1 MTERFT
7 AGLVQMTSGTE
18 VADNIR
24 QATALIREAAA
35 KGAQL
40 IVTPENTTQID
51 PDKARVLAEAQP
63 EATHPAVPAFSALA
77 AELGRWLLIGSLT
90 VRQSD
95 QKCWNR
101 SYLFA
106 PDGGIAARYDKI
118 HMFDVEIGDGQS
130 YRESKSFEP
139 GRRAVLADLPW
150 GRLGL
155 TICYDIRFPQ
165 LYRALAK
172 AGAAFIAAPAAF
184 TAVTGQAHWQ
194 VLQRARAIECGSF
207 ILSAAQCG
215 THARGRRTYGHSI
228 VVAPWGEVLA
238 EAGEEPGILLAEIDP
253 ASVTTARH
261 RVPQLTH
268 DRPFDAPVVE
278 NALRAAE

>member
-1 MTERFT
+1 MSERFT
-7 AGLVQMTSGTE
+7 AALVQMTSGTE

-35 KGAQL
+35 KGGQL
-40 IVTPENTTQID
+40 IVTPENTTQIE

-77 AELGRWLLIGSLT
+77 QELGRWLLIGSLT
-90 VRQSD
+90 IKQSD
-95 QKCWNR
+95 TKCWNR
-101 SYLFA
+101 AYLFA
-106 PDGGIAARYDKI
+106 PDGAIAARYDKI

-139 GRRAVLADLPW
+139 GRRAVMADLPW

-184 TAVTGQAHWQ
+184 TEVTG
-194 VLQRARAIECGSF
+194 
-207 ILSAAQCG
+207 
-215 THARGRRTYGHSI
+215 
-228 VVAPWGEVLA
+228 
-238 EAGEEPGILLAEIDP
+238 
-253 ASVTTARH
+253 
-261 RVPQLTH
+261 
-268 DRPFDAPVVE
+268 
-278 NALRAAE
+278 

>member
-1 MTERFT
+1 MERFT

-18 VADNIR
+18 VGENVR
-24 QATALIREAAA
+24 NATALIREAAA

-40 IVTPENTTQID
+40 IVTPENTTQIE

-63 EATHPAVPAFSALA
+63 EASHPAVPAFSALA
-77 AELGRWLLIGSLT
+77 HELGRWLLIGSLT
-90 VRQSD
+90 VKQSD
-95 QKCWNR
+95 TKCWNR
-101 SYLFA
+101 AYLFG

-130 YRESKSFEP
+130 YKESKSFEP

-172 AGAAFIAAPAAF
+172 AGASFIAAPAAF
-184 TAVTGQAHWQ
+184 TEVTGRAQWQ
-194 VLQRARAIECGSF
+194 VLQRARAIETGAF

-228 VVAPWGEVLA
+228 VVAPWGEVLV
-238 EAGEEPGILLAEIDP
+238 EAGEDPGVVLAEIDP
-253 ASVTTARH
+253 AYVATARH

-268 DRPFDAPVVE
+268 DRPFDPPVVE